1 MMATGTQLV
10 QLASFF
16 DGTDARTQTSRN
28 DITCVDANRHGDLFA
43 VGVHKRIK
51 VCLHGLYAI
60 ITHLLC
66 HRFTVIRILCCVVL
80 LAFTFHLLISI

>member
-16 DGTDARTQTSRN
+16 AGTDARTQTSRN

-43 VGVHKRIK
+43 VGVHKRIRY
-51 VCLHGLYAI
+51 VCMVYMLLLPIYYA
-60 ITHLLC
+60 TDLQL
-66 HRFTVIRILCCVVL
+66 
-80 LAFTFHLLISI
+80 